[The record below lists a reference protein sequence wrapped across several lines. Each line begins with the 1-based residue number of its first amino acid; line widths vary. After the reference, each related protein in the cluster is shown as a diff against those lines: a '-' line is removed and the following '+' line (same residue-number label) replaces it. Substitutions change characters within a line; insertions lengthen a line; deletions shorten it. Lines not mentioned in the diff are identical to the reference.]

1 MMHYSL
7 FCVPAI
13 KNKRKVVLGIY
24 NQDLFYQ
31 GFFYSNNIKWYNY
44 PGVLAKS
51 QTTKKSYK

>member
-13 KNKRKVVLGIY
+13 KNKRKVVLDIY

-31 GFFYSNNIKWYNY
+31 GFLYSNNIKRYNY
-44 PGVLAKS
+44 PVLAKS

>member
-1 MMHYSL
+1 MHYSL

-13 KNKRKVVLGIY
+13 NNKSKVVLAIY
-24 NQDLFYQ
+24 NQDSFYQ
-31 GFFYSNNIKWYNY
+31 GFFYSSNIKLYNY